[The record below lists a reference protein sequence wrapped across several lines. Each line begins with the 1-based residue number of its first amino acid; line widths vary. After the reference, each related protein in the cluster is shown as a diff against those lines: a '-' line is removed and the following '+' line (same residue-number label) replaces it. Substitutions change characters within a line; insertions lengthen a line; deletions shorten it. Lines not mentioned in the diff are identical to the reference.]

1 MHPLLVYFFLLAK
14 YKLDEIGDY
23 KMDSE
28 FLIIKAE
35 EDGVQVIGLTRGES
49 TKFHHS
55 EKLDEGELLIVQFT
69 EHTSAIKIKGKATV
83 QSRHGEIESFNSSE
97 Y

>member
-1 MHPLLVYFFLLAK
+1 M
-14 YKLDEIGDY
+14 E
-23 KMDSE
+23 SE

-35 EDGVQVIGLTRGES
+35 ENGVQVIGLTRGES

-55 EKLDEGELLIVQFT
+55 EKLDAGELLIVQFT

-83 QSRHGEIESFNSSE
+83 QSRHGEIDSFNSSE